1 MADIGEPEPT
11 EVSAVH
17 NPRDSLVEITHE
29 DLIEEKTQEGEKSD
43 QGIKKETGV
52 IGDESITEVR
62 EGKGQ
67 DETKIEIIEE
77 NTTKGKKMVLVD

>member
-11 EVSAVH
+11 EVSAVD
-17 NPRDSLVEITHE
+17 NPGDSLVEITHE

-43 QGIKKETGV
+43 QDTKKKTGV

-77 NTTKGKKMVLVD
+77 NTTKGKKMVLVN